1 VGNPRVLR
9 GLPRR
14 LSPEVRPAKAGRP
27 QRPPWRGGPSPKA
40 RPPDATRPPDAAAM
54 ERAVAVFLEAAGLD
68 MASDPN
74 LARTPRRVAEAWM
87 NDFLD
92 GYRTTPEEALGKRYP
107 VPPAP
112 PGVGELVVVT
122 DLRFHSMCPHHLLPY
137 QGRAHLA
144 YVPSGGV
151 VGFGRL
157 AALLDC
163 FAHRLI
169 LQEALARE
177 VAQAL
182 VQALGSPGAACV
194 LEAEQFCLRIRGGT
208 RCDAVTHSEAYEG
221 ALRDDPELRRELWAR
236 IQRPARRA
244 RGGKR

>member
-9 GLPRR
+9 GVSRR
-14 LSPEVRPAKAGRP
+14 LSPK
-27 QRPPWRGGPSPKA
+27 
-40 RPPDATRPPDAAAM
+40 PDPAAM
-54 ERAVAVFLEAAGLD
+54 ERAVADFLEAAGLD
-68 MASDPN
+68 AASDPN
-74 LARTPRRVAEAWM
+74 LQETPRRVASAWL
-87 NDFLD
+87 DGFLD
-92 GYRTTPEEALGKRYP
+92 GYRTTPEEALGERHAIP
-107 VPPAP
+107 D
-112 PGVGELVVVT
+112 GQGGELVVVT

-177 VAQAL
+177 VARAL
-182 VQALGSPGAACV
+182 ARVLGSPATACV
-194 LEAEQFCLRIRGGT
+194 LEAEQACLRVRGQT
-208 RCDAVTHSEAYEG
+208 RCDAVTHAEAYEG
-221 ALRDDPELRRELWAR
+221 ALRGDRSLRRELWAR
-236 IQRPARRA
+236 IPSRA
-244 RGGKR
+244 HASSAPKKRSKR